1 MSQFV
6 YSPKNPSKI
15 LIKEKKVVR
24 NFIHCIST
32 YSDGKNKQQYF
43 TKEKFVSED
52 CNSCYEAVCLL
63 RKTVA

>member
-6 YSPKNPSKI
+6 CPPKNPSKI
-15 LIKEKKVVR
+15 LMKEKKQ
-24 NFIHCIST
+24 CIST